1 MAQASANAAD
11 FAADPKGNV
20 TPIRKPKVVKK
31 PVKRSKSASA
41 VAFPYVDLE
50 NVTAV
55 ARSII
60 NNGSQLSRDQL
71 AGALGQSPASGAFI
85 LKVSSARQ
93 FGIVDLRDGK
103 FQLTDLG
110 FSIVDK
116 TETREKQARVQA
128 FLNVPLYRRI
138 YEDFKGKQLPD
149 RPHGLDNTL
158 INFGVAPKLKSNARL
173 AFEKSARYA
182 GFFNVDPDRLIEP
195 IIAGGISSLSAE
207 GLTVGGGPTGGGGG
221 ISTPRLGALDP
232 LIQGLL
238 ARLPPTGEAWSA
250 EKRKKWLQ
258 TFEANLEM
266 IYPTKPEPPG
276 PDFGSNK

>member
-11 FAADPKGNV
+11 FTADPKGSV
-20 TPIRKPKVVKK
+20 TPIRKPRLVKK
-31 PVKRSKSASA
+31 PAKRAKSSGAMP
-41 VAFPYVDLE
+41 FPYVDLE

-71 AGALGQSPASGAFI
+71 AGALGQSPGSGAFI
-85 LKVSSARQ
+85 LKVSAARQ
-93 FGIVDLRDGK
+93 FGLVDLRDGK

-116 TETREKQARVQA
+116 NEAREKQARVQA
-128 FLNVPLYRRI
+128 FFNVPLYRRV

-158 INFGVAPKLKSNARL
+158 INIGVAPKLKSNARL

-195 IIAGGISSLSAE
+195 VIAGGVSGASTD
-207 GLTVGGGPTGGGGG
+207 GPVGGGPTGGGGG
-221 ISTPRLGALDP
+221 ISTARLGALDP

-266 IYPTKPEPPG
+266 IYPAKTEPRG

>member
-1 MAQASANAAD
+1 MAQANASAAD
-11 FAADPKGNV
+11 FTADPKGNV
-20 TPIRKPKVVKK
+20 TPIRKPKLVKK
-31 PVKRSKSASA
+31 TVKRAKSNSA
-41 VAFPYVDLE
+41 IPFPYVDLE
-50 NVTAV
+50 NVVAV
-55 ARSII
+55 ARAII

-71 AGALGQSPASGAFI
+71 AGALQQSPGSGAFI

-93 FGIVDLRDGK
+93 FGLVDLRDGK

-116 TETREKQARVQA
+116 NETREKQARVQA

-158 INFGVAPKLKSNARL
+158 INIGVTPKLKSNARL

-195 IIAGGISSLSAE
+195 VISGGISSAAADAPVS
-207 GLTVGGGPTGGGGG
+207 GGPTGGGGN
-221 ISTPRLGALDP
+221 ISTPRLGGLDP

-238 ARLPPTGEAWSA
+238 SRLPPPGEVWSE

-258 TFEANLEM
+258 TLSANLEI
-266 IYPTKPEPPG
+266 IYPPEG
-276 PDFGSNK
+276 PANKDTA